1 MSSWKK
7 KALELMIT
15 TDKSWR
21 AIAKEVG
28 KPKSTISDYLRK
40 FKNNPEHLQSV
51 EVKENAPKILLY
63 DLETSMIKA
72 YVWSIWNT
80 NVNINSIIEDWYVI
94 CWSAKW
100 LGTDTMINS
109 SVHTEGRMGYERT
122 RDNEAAVIL
131 KLWKLVDEADI
142 LIAYNG
148 KKFDRKK
155 MNAKFLEYELPEPSP
170 YKVIDPMLIVKGNF
184 ALTSNKMDFVTKYI
198 DSNDAGKLTT
208 NLQLWID
215 AMNDDTIALDRMQEY
230 CDEDINVLERVYM
243 AVRHWDKNAPNLALH
258 YDDNTPRCNGCGST
272 DLQPIPNKTHNTN
285 LSRFSIVRCNNCS
298 KILRTRDNILSKE
311 KKQSLLMNA

>member
-1 MSSWKK
+1 MSWKK
-7 KALELMIT
+7 KALELMVS

-21 AIAKEVG
+21 KIAQEVG

-40 FKNNPEHLQSV
+40 FKNNPEYLQ
-51 EVKENAPKILLY
+51 EVQGSAPKILLY
-63 DLETSMIKA
+63 DLETSLIKS
-72 YVWSIWNT
+72 YHWGLWNQNISIGA
-80 NVNINSIIEDWYVI
+80 IIEDWYVI

-100 LGTDTMINS
+100 LGTDTIINS
-109 SVHTEGRMGYERT
+109 SVHTEKGAPYKRT
-122 RDNEAAVIL
+122 RDNESSVIL
-131 KLWKLVDEADI
+131 KLWELIDEADI
-142 LIAYNG
+142 IIAYNG

-155 MNAKFLEYELPEPSP
+155 MNAKFLEYGLPEPSP

-198 DSNDAGKLTT
+198 DSNDAGKLST

-215 AMNDDTIALDRMQEY
+215 AMNDDTIALDEMQSY

-258 YDDNTPRCNGCGST
+258 YDDNKPRCNGCGST
-272 DLQPIPNKTHNTN
+272 DLKPIPNKTSNTN
-285 LSRFSIVRCNNCS
+285 LSRFSIVRCNNCC
-298 KILRTRDNILSKE
+298 KILRTRDNLLSKE
-311 KKQSLLMNA
+311 KRSSLLMNT

>member
-1 MSSWKK
+1 MSWKK
-7 KALELMIT
+7 KALEMMVS

-21 AIAKEVG
+21 QIAKELG

-40 FKNNPEHLQSV
+40 FKNNADYLQ
-51 EVKENAPKILLY
+51 EVQVAENKPKILLY
-63 DLETSMIKA
+63 DLETSLIKS
-72 YVWSIWNT
+72 YHWGLWNQNISIGA
-80 NVNINSIIEDWYVI
+80 IIEDWYVI

-100 LGTDTMINS
+100 LGTDTIINS

-122 RDNEAAVIL
+122 RDNEASVIL

-155 MNAKFLEYELPEPSP
+155 MNAKFLEYGLPEPTP

-198 DSNDAGKLTT
+198 DSNDEGKLST

-258 YDDNTPRCNGCGST
+258 YDDATPRCNGCGST
-272 DLQPIPNKTHNTN
+272 DLSPIPNKTSNTN
-285 LSRFSIVRCNNCS
+285 LSKCNIVRCNNCS
-298 KILRTRDNILSKE
+298 KILKTRTNILSKE
-311 KKQSLLMNA
+311 KRQSLLMNT